1 MRIDNH
7 DFRKNARSLSLSE
20 RRPTD
25 RILGLGPL
33 RRGIGKAALTD
44 AELVFHALCRTK
56 NVRLLLPEFLGPR
69 AHVGRASTVSG
80 PPLRK
85 PTHKD
90 RRSFVYAGP

>member
-33 RRGIGKAALTD
+33 RPGIGKAALTD

-85 PTHKD
+85 PT
-90 RRSFVYAGP
+90 